1 MPKLLV
7 RQYAKILYH
16 ITKDVKAKDMDKAV
30 LEFFKLLKRNQMLKK
45 IDIIVGE
52 FLAYAKQIEGIDKI
66 TITSAHKLPKD
77 VVQELAKKFSD
88 HFEVDT
94 KIDESLI
101 GGVKVKKGNVIYDAS
116 VQAQLSTLQESLT
129 N

>member
-16 ITKDVKAKDMDKAV
+16 ITKDLKAKDMDAAV

-45 IDIIVGE
+45 IDVIVE
-52 FLAYAKQIEGIDKI
+52 DFLSYTKSQEGIDKI
-66 TITSAHKLPKD
+66 TITSAHKLPKEIT
-77 VVQELAKKFSD
+77 QELAKKFSK
-88 HFEVDT
+88 HFEVDAA
-94 KIDESLI
+94 IDEELI

-116 VQAQLSTLQESLT
+116 VRANLDSLKESLT
-129 N
+129 R